1 MRLRCQQDEFG
12 RALQVV
18 SKGVA
23 QRSTLPI
30 LTGVLL
36 TADGDRLFARG
47 TDLEVAVECVLPAA
61 INTAGSVV
69 VNAKTITEFVRRLPP
84 GELEVSLD
92 DQGRSLR
99 VDGDRAS
106 IQLPIMDGEE
116 FPTLPAPSGGA
127 EFILSAGALRD
138 GVRQTIFATLSEDA
152 RPFLSSILWEV
163 GRDKLRLVATDIN
176 RLALREIAIQSS
188 ADAHVLVPVRALREV
203 QGIFA
208 GENEETISIQVG
220 AKQIFLTAAG
230 VTFSSRLIEAEF
242 PQYEQVIPKSFVGE
256 MVVGREAIAGALE
269 RASLVTDTVK
279 LTVSGGML
287 YLRGD
292 DTANGQTFEE
302 LGVMATGE
310 EIQIVFSPQ
319 YLLDFLKV
327 AGGERVRFSFTGATD
342 RALLRPVDGDYY
354 QYIVMPYQVNY

>member
-1 MRLRCQQDEFG
+1 MRLRCQQDEFA

-23 QRSTLPI
+23 QRSTLPV

-36 TADGDRLFARG
+36 TADGDRLYARG
-47 TDLEVAVECVLPAA
+47 TDLEVAVECVLPATV
-61 INTAGSVV
+61 NTAGAVV

-84 GELEVSLD
+84 GELEISLD
-92 DQGRSLR
+92 DQGQSLR
-99 VDGDRAS
+99 VDGARAN
-106 IQLPIMDGEE
+106 IQLPAMIGEE

-127 EFILSAGALRD
+127 ELLLSSVPFREGIK
-138 GVRQTIFATLSEDA
+138 QTIFATLAEDT
-152 RPFLSSILWEV
+152 RPFLSSILWEI

-176 RLALREIAIQSS
+176 RLALREIQVQSTS
-188 ADAHVLVPVRALREV
+188 TAHALVPVRALRDAM
-203 QGIFA
+203 GIFV
-208 GENEETISIQVG
+208 GDIEENIIIQVG
-220 AKQIFLTAAG
+220 AKQIFMTAAG

-242 PQYEQVIPKSFVGE
+242 PQYEQVIPRSFVGE
-256 MVVGREAIAGALE
+256 MVVNREAIAGALE

-279 LTVSGGML
+279 LTVSGGVL

-292 DTANGQTFEE
+292 DTATGQTFEE

-319 YLLDFLKV
+319 YLLDFLKAV
-327 AGGERVRFSFTGATD
+327 GGERVRFSFTGAND
-342 RALLRPVDGDYY
+342 RALLRPVEGDSY
-354 QYIVMPYQVNY
+354 QYIVMPYQVNF